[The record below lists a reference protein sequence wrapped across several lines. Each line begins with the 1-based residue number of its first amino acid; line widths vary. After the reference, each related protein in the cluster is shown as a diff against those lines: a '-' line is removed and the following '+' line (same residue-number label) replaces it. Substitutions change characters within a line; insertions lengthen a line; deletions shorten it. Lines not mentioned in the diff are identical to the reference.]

1 MLINTSNNLL
11 TRIEMLCVF
20 LLLTL
25 FYVSEG
31 LFAKPLPLTTI
42 DAQKNSASVAHLKV
56 SDNIELLRYSKELQ
70 IQSQII
76 AKDYFYI
83 AQGLRLEQ
91 AKCEN
96 KESIHIID
104 KILGTL
110 SVSIKNR
117 DIGNILAYFNEIH
130 HEMKVVWNAPYSA
143 DNGSQLIDYSETIY
157 EGSQSIIAY
166 LLKEMN
172 SDGGDSLYNDILQQR
187 LVLQRISKFY
197 IAYQAGVNDKLMLDR
212 LAESVADFEAGLVK
226 MGSHK
231 FSDDEQ
237 EFAYTRL
244 RHYWAISKKFYEG
257 MKKGE
262 LTLIVFI
269 STVHMVSYLDK
280 ILSFE
285 E

>member
-11 TRIEMLCVF
+11 LNKIEMLCVF
-20 LLLTL
+20 LLLAL
-25 FYVSEG
+25 FCVSEG
-31 LFAKPLPLTTI
+31 LFAKPLPLTTV
-42 DAQKNSASVAHLKV
+42 DTQKNSASVAHLKV
-56 SDNIELLRYSKELQ
+56 NDNIELLRYSKELQ
-70 IQSQII
+70 VQSQII

-83 AQGLRLEQ
+83 AQGLRMEQ
-91 AKCEN
+91 AKREN

-110 SVSIKNR
+110 SVSIKNQ
-117 DIGNILAYFNEIH
+117 DIGNILAYFNEINR
-130 HEMKVVWNAPYSA
+130 EMKVVWNAPYSV
-143 DNGSQLIDYSETIY
+143 DNGSQVIDYSETIY
-157 EGSQSIIAY
+157 EGSQSIIDY
-166 LLKEMN
+166 LLKKTN
-172 SDGGDSLYNDILQQR
+172 SDGDSLYNDILQQR

-212 LAESVADFEAGLVK
+212 LAESVAKFEAGLVK

-269 STVHMVSYLDK
+269 STDHMVSYLDK